1 MADEVTDRGK
11 MIAAISY
18 GGFFFGFPLGIVP
31 LVMRD
36 DAFALE
42 HGKHATAVWLLHFTM
57 VMVLT
62 FVVTAIATVT
72 CGFGAILYPLILV
85 PALAGMGTSVHG
97 LILALN
103 GDASEPFGGMGL
115 GNMLFSSIEV
125 DEAAVAKLAAAAS
138 KAPAKAAPEEAEEVA
153 VAEEAPVEEAPA
165 EEAPVEEAPAP
176 EPAPDEAATVVDAS
190 PVPPPPPPPSAPGPV
205 PDDAD
210 QTTDGGDVPPPPP
223 PAPPPVD
230 ASDVPPPPPVPP
242 PVDASDAPPPPPL
255 PPKSE

>member
-62 FVVTAIATVT
+62 FIVTAIATVT

-153 VAEEAPVEEAPA
+153 VAEEAPAEEAPA
-165 EEAPVEEAPAP
+165 PEPAP

-230 ASDVPPPPPVPP
+230 ASDVPPPPPVPL